1 MLLNIAIATFMF
13 VATTGIHAS
22 GMMLALHLARSKG
35 GVLRERLRH
44 SHILRISGI
53 VIAMFLASLAEVVV
67 WAIPYLAF
75 DAIRGFE
82 KAVYFSMVTFTT
94 LGYGDVLLDEH
105 WRLLASFEAAN
116 GIIMFGWTTA
126 IVMATIRHVYFND
139 KSDKQGDE
147 AGSQQ

>member
-1 MLLNIAIATFMF
+1 MLLNIAIAAFMM
-13 VATTGIHAS
+13 VATTGIHAG
-22 GMMLALHLARSKG
+22 GMILAMHAVRPEEVRWKQRLHRTRIYRVVVT
-35 GVLRERLRH
+35 VLL
-44 SHILRISGI
+44 
-53 VIAMFLASLAEVVV
+53 MFLVSLAEALA

-75 DAIRGFE
+75 DAIQGFE

-126 IVMATIRHVYFND
+126 ILMAAIRHVYFSKEPERHD
-139 KSDKQGDE
+139 
-147 AGSQQ
+147 